1 MTKTAA
7 TRDGYGEALLELAS
21 NPKVVVLE
29 ADLGKSTKSL
39 HFRKAHPERTVSC
52 GIGEQNMLLVGAG
65 LAASGYI
72 PFASTFAIFTERA
85 FEQMRNGVARPNLA
99 VHVCGSHGG
108 THTGTDG
115 SSAQSIEDLAI
126 YRTLPN
132 VIVMHPSDVVST
144 KELTLQ
150 LANSG
155 SPSYMRTARNK
166 TPVLYEGREDDIKI
180 GKGIVLKEGHDVA
193 IVACGVMVSEAL
205 KASEALATEGIQAS
219 VVDMHTLKPLDG
231 GLLDQLVA
239 SCGAIVTA
247 EDHSVIGGLGGAV
260 AEHLTANIFA
270 PLERVGVQDRF
281 GESGQSDEM
290 LEVMQIS
297 APYLQKQPKEPS
309 HARKNRQGA
318 CRGEFIE
325 PLR

>member
-1 MTKTAA
+1 MTKMGA
-7 TRDGYGEALLELAS
+7 TRDGYGEALLHLAS

-85 FEQMRNGVARPNLA
+85 FEQMRNGVARPNLP

-132 VIVMHPSDVVST
+132 VVVLHPSDTVST
-144 KELTLQ
+144 RELTIQ
-150 LANSG
+150 LAESK

-166 TPVLYEGREDDIKI
+166 TPVLYEGREADIKI
-180 GKGIVLKEGHDVA
+180 GKGIKLREGSDVA
-193 IVACGVMVSEAL
+193 IIACGVMVSQSL
-205 KASEALATEGIQAS
+205 KAADALEAEGIHAT
-219 VVDMHTLKPLDG
+219 VVDMHTLKPLDA
-231 GLLDQLVA
+231 GLIDELV
-239 SCGAIVTA
+239 STCGALVTA
-247 EDHSVIGGLGGAV
+247 EDHNIIGGLGGAV
-260 AEHLTANIFA
+260 AEHLVSNTFA
-270 PLERVGVQDRF
+270 PLERVGVNDRF
-281 GESGQSDEM
+281 GESGEADEM
-290 LEVMQIS
+290 LEVMKIS
-297 APYLQKQPKEPS
+297 TPYIAAAAKRAM
-309 HARKNRQGA
+309 ARKS
-318 CRGEFIE
+318 
-325 PLR
+325 

>member
-1 MTKTAA
+1 MSKMAA
-7 TRDGYGEALLELAS
+7 TRDGYGDALLELAS

-39 HFRKAHPERTVSC
+39 HFRKAHPDRTVSC

-132 VIVMHPSDVVST
+132 VIVMHPSDTVST
-144 KELTLQ
+144 KELTKQ
-150 LANSG
+150 LATSS

-166 TPVLYEGREDDIKI
+166 TPVLYEGRETEIQI
-180 GKGIVLKEGHDVA
+180 GKGIVLREGSDVA
-193 IVACGVMVSEAL
+193 IIACGVMVSESL
-205 KASEALATEGIQAS
+205 KAAESLASDGIHAT

-231 GLLDQLVA
+231 ALVDQLVA
-239 SCGAIVTA
+239 TCGAVVTA
-247 EDHSVIGGLGGAV
+247 EDHSIIGGLGGAV
-260 AEHLTANIFA
+260 AEHITSSTYA
-270 PLERVGVQDRF
+270 PLERVGVKDRF
-281 GESGQSDEM
+281 GESGESDEM
-290 LEVMQIS
+290 LDLMEIS
-297 APYLQKQPKEPS
+297 APFIAEA
-309 HARKNRQGA
+309 ARKVMARKA
-318 CRGEFIE
+318 
-325 PLR
+325 